1 MTVSSAA
8 WPAREKRGSAW
19 CERRQPKHVRY
30 TCERFVEELAQRCRR
45 HDSAMDAGFELHRL
59 DANQQLAAGARD
71 RTAAERPALE
81 GSWVHPAVCWGRA
94 HPARKCPRAHGRPVA
109 CGLQQVRVMS
119 VKTMLP
125 ILGVGSAALAIG
137 IAAARRSRS
146 ASSSSSLRGAPLP
159 RDRPSG
165 IQTKGSFAEDVE
177 DGIPV
182 GPVELTSEFWDAA
195 PESDSRLDEALRPTS
210 RPEPYDAIDI
220 EDLTTQWLSRATQ
233 APLSDDSDAFEIDDP
248 AEIPADSLSMISQAS
263 RDAAAYAD
271 DAGERDDEDDDA
283 PYER

>member
-1 MTVSSAA
+1 
-8 WPAREKRGSAW
+8 
-19 CERRQPKHVRY
+19 
-30 TCERFVEELAQRCRR
+30 
-45 HDSAMDAGFELHRL
+45 
-59 DANQQLAAGARD
+59 
-71 RTAAERPALE
+71 
-81 GSWVHPAVCWGRA
+81 
-94 HPARKCPRAHGRPVA
+94 
-109 CGLQQVRVMS
+109 MS